1 MKRLWIVLSLALTLT
16 LTGCSIEDTLETISD
31 LYDIPV
37 MAQMQQ
43 VELALPKE
51 ASVPSME
58 NPEAG
63 KIYLCDGY
71 TLTVQTMESGDL
83 DKTLRQL
90 TGFGKSQ
97 LTLMQ
102 TRRGD
107 ADCYEC
113 VWTGVGEG
121 GDQMSRAMVLDDG
134 SFHYAVTVM
143 AAAEDAGEFAKTW
156 QEIFDSVKLSSTD

>member
-1 MKRLWIVLSLALTLT
+1 MKKLWIVLSLALTLT

-31 LYDIPV
+31 LYDVPV

-51 ASVPSME
+51 AAAPSME

-63 KIYLCDGY
+63 KLYLCDGY
-71 TLTVQTMESGDL
+71 TLTVQTMGAGDL
-83 DKTLRQL
+83 DRTLRQL
-90 TGFGKSQ
+90 TGFEKSQ

-102 TRRGD
+102 TRRND
-107 ADCYEC
+107 VDCYEC
-113 VWTGVGEG
+113 VWTGAGEG

-143 AAAEDAGEFAKTW
+143 AAAEDAGSLANVW
-156 QEIFDSVKLSSTD
+156 QTIFDSVKLVSTD